1 MDLDTYNQT
10 LNNLKTQLTRV
21 MDQLDALDPADD
33 RYESLNDKMI
43 SIQNELIALDAKY
56 NAERQR

>member
-1 MDLDTYNQT
+1 MELDTYNET

-56 NAERQR
+56 NAERLR

>member
-10 LNNLKTQLTRV
+10 LNNLNTQLTRV
-21 MDQLDALDPADD
+21 MDELDALDPADD

-43 SIQNELIALDAKY
+43 SIQSELIALDAKY
-56 NAERQR
+56 NAERKR

>member
-21 MDQLDALDPADD
+21 MDELDALDPADD

>member
-10 LNNLKTQLTRV
+10 LNNLKAQLTRV

-43 SIQNELIALDAKY
+43 SIQSELIALDAKY
-56 NAERQR
+56 NAERKR

>member
-10 LNNLKTQLTRV
+10 LNNPKTQLTRV

-43 SIQNELIALDAKY
+43 SIQSELIALDTKY
-56 NAERQR
+56 NAERKR

>member
-10 LNNLKTQLTRV
+10 LNNLKTQLTLV

-43 SIQNELIALDAKY
+43 SIQSELIALDAKY
-56 NAERQR
+56 NAERKR

>member
-43 SIQNELIALDAKY
+43 SIQSELIALDAKY
-56 NAERQR
+56 NAERKR

>member
-1 MDLDTYNQT
+1 MELDTYNET

-43 SIQNELIALDAKY
+43 SIQSELIALDAKY
-56 NAERQR
+56 NAERKR

>member
-43 SIQNELIALDAKY
+43 SIQSELIALDTKY
-56 NAERQR
+56 NAERKR

>member
-10 LNNLKTQLTRV
+10 LNNPKTQLTRV
-21 MDQLDALDPADD
+21 MDELDALDPTDD

-43 SIQNELIALDAKY
+43 SIQSELIALDTKY
-56 NAERQR
+56 NAERKR